1 MIKKIIIEIDEI
13 NDLNFKYSK
22 DITLSDLI
30 KAGQAVLNKA
40 SEISFYDNVYT
51 CLEKILSDNELEDDN
66 FMKSVVILG
75 EKVRNKKPNI
85 AGNDFVGRLI
95 SILLSENYFDDATK
109 ATDFLTNL
117 NEDDFLFRT
126 DPCDKAD

>member
-13 NDLNFKYSK
+13 NDLKFKYSK